1 MRRVYRGCE
10 RITSTTTGVGA
21 AGDDRIAARRA
32 GRASPTG
39 ADGPPRLDTTGFFPS
54 SLRPQDA
61 DAADGVDG
69 GGERAPPDVEDPQR
83 ERQNQQYRKRK
94 ETNKHQKERVVK
106 KSLPGHLRNKE
117 GLLPEIL
124 RMVEVVSKEANRG
137 SLVFLALLN
146 WCLAHKREIPPLTD
160 TLIRQCFT
168 HGTPRANTTCFP
180 TDFVAW
186 LVDNFPVTPPD
197 DVTYTSQAITYA
209 VNKFL
214 VNIKNSLFMTFYP
227 RQRGTLFRW
236 LDDNGFRGSD
246 NQERRRLVDA
256 IQCAINRPT
265 LGGDTEVP
273 VAARPLVTEHR
284 AILGLG
290 PDDHV
295 SEDWLKNHPSDVF
308 KYFHHILQDMED
320 PIGRQRRSL
329 RTWVKKHDAFK
340 GRPIEEQENAVRA
353 IQSAINGHLGD
364 EPVPPAA
371 TAMVAEHR
379 AIVDPPPDGGVTR
392 ESLAEGS
399 PEGKQKF
406 KEHLQRLND
415 MGCGDG
421 ARRFSLA
428 PIAALGSRFITID
441 IKVLHDMMRHA
452 RLTDEPLRPNF
463 QQRKDYEF
471 RAAFDLRRLETG
483 PWKFSDS
490 HLIETDG
497 VSMCVHLRRNLTL
510 EEIANAER
518 TKSRQQKRPR
528 GGTRDPAAPAP
539 EPIRDVDCGGDPGRV
554 RLMSAVKR
562 HLDGTTETYE
572 KHVLTRRS
580 YYSRGGIDQHNARVA
595 SWRRDVA
602 TEEGIYARH
611 SPRTASLPELV
622 AFLDDYK
629 TVHDTLWN
637 NRLRRC
643 WGQSRFR
650 AYGLKRKTL
659 DRFFRGIRG
668 DSEVKPLF
676 AYGAGRFAPTGPGER
691 AVPTTALAKACAR
704 YFVLIM
710 IDEFRTS
717 QMCHA
722 CRGRLQAVRKRSA
735 DGTIHEVR
743 GLRRC
748 CSTGCA
754 RVSFK
759 DRDHNAALNI
769 LRCSREAQRPQ
780 YLSRDTEHPQPLLR
794 NPFFMLRGDSASGIS
809 GRAR

>member
-1 MRRVYRGCE
+1 MAVTRSRTR
-10 RITSTTTGVGA
+10 
-21 AGDDRIAARRA
+21 DREADEARE
-32 GRASPTG
+32 
-39 ADGPPRLDTTGFFPS
+39 PRPDPE
-54 SLRPQDA
+54 DA
-61 DAADGVDG
+61 DTANGVDG

-94 ETNKHQKERVVK
+94 ETKKHQKERVVK
-106 KSLPGHLRNKE
+106 MSLSGRLQDKR
-117 GLLPEIL
+117 LLPEIL

-168 HGTPRANTTCFP
+168 RGTPHANTTHFP
-180 TDFVAW
+180 TGFVPW
-186 LVDNFPVTPPD
+186 LEANFPVTPPD

-214 VNIKNSLFMTFYP
+214 VNIKNSLFMTFDP
-227 RQRGTLFRW
+227 RQRGILFRW
-236 LDDNGFRGSD
+236 LDDHGFRGSD
-246 NQERRRLVDA
+246 NQERRRLVHA

-295 SEDWLKNHPSDVF
+295 SEDWLKNHPSNVF

-353 IQSAINGHLGD
+353 IQNEINGHRVVEIGGLFPI
-364 EPVPPAA
+364 EAM
-371 TAMVAEHR
+371 AMVAEHR
-379 AIVDPPPDGGVTR
+379 DIVRPPLRGGVTP
-392 ESLAEGS
+392 EWLAEGS
-399 PEGKQKF
+399 PGGQPF
-406 KEHLQRLND
+406 KAHLQRLND

-441 IKVLHDMMRHA
+441 IQVLHDMMRHA
-452 RLTDEPLRPNF
+452 GLTNDSLQVF

-497 VSMCVHLRRNLTL
+497 VSMCVHLRRDLTL

-518 TKSRQQKRPR
+518 TESRPQKRPR
-528 GGTRDPAAPAP
+528 GGTRDPAAPPP

-602 TEEGIYARH
+602 TEEGIYAQH

-622 AFLDDYK
+622 AFLDDYAS
-629 TVHDTLWN
+629 VYVRLWN
-637 NRLRRC
+637 NRLRLC

-650 AYGLKRKTL
+650 VYGLKRKTL

-676 AYGAGRFAPTGPGER
+676 AYGAGRFAPTGRGER